1 MSTPGRELVASDV
14 PGTPARVMNAGTALS
29 REVGQELAAVV
40 ERTARRERLRRRTGL
55 VTVPGTL
62 ALYGL
67 FVWAT
72 APSDADVESIVAA
85 FCGLAALPLALHLL
99 WGARNRALLDVA
111 AADGAVSRAVLA
123 DAVQRMRRDRLG
135 PSSALREALAA
146 TATTRP

>member
-85 FCGLAALPLALHLL
+85 FCGLAALPLALLRLPPGPTAGLPCSRAQFSETDSSNGSARHLAVL
-99 WGARNRALLDVA
+99 GARGWL
-111 AADGAVSRAVLA
+111 
-123 DAVQRMRRDRLG
+123 
-135 PSSALREALAA
+135 
-146 TATTRP
+146 